1 MPGFDAKIKQDLRSR
16 SSNIVILHKFSLK
29 FNGIFNYIVFWNS
42 YPRRS
47 SIRAFTTG
55 VGPLTTNSQYTA
67 PSIRGRAKTPIT
79 VITVGLNTASATL
92 RVIVSVNPDPVNKPY
107 QTMSK
112 STVGIILI
120 DNRV

>member
-1 MPGFDAKIKQDLRSR
+1 M
-16 SSNIVILHKFSLK
+16 
-29 FNGIFNYIVFWNS
+29 FWNS

-92 RVIVSVNPDPVNKPY
+92 RVIVSVNPDPVNETY
-107 QTMSK
+107 QIKSN
-112 STVGIILI
+112 STVRILFLVI
-120 DNRV
+120 LDLFVL

>member
-1 MPGFDAKIKQDLRSR
+1 M
-16 SSNIVILHKFSLK
+16 
-29 FNGIFNYIVFWNS
+29 FWNS

-112 STVGIILI
+112 STVRIILI
-120 DNRV
+120 IYVIKLLNV